1 MRKWCGAWLRTVP
14 ENNCGCNAAVLY
26 NDIYDQRIHQLHLLG
41 GTMNVIL
48 KFVRDYFIFML
59 ILFLFSYLVP
69 KDTYKKYVQFFIGVL
84 MVAILMQ
91 PVVSLFTEDGEDE
104 VRSQIEQ
111 IMEECT
117 KGGDLY
123 ERLYEAAGVDT
134 ENSGETE

>member
-1 MRKWCGAWLRTVP
+1 
-14 ENNCGCNAAVLY
+14 
-26 NDIYDQRIHQLHLLG
+26 
-41 GTMNVIL
+41 MNVIL
-48 KFVRDYFIFML
+48 KFVRDYLIFML

-69 KDTYKKYVQFFIGVL
+69 KDTYKKYVQLFIGVL

-91 PVVSLFTEDGEDE
+91 PVVSLFTEDGEGE
-104 VRSQIEQ
+104 VRSQVEQ